1 MIFSDSPLDRVDIVQ
16 KMVCRYCLVLVGA
29 WSGPCTRHEVPL
41 SRCYRSLLTKIS
53 QNLEIKNRSSPLGVT
68 FLTIACMMPHYC
80 VSHRSAS
87 AHSHLH
93 PESQMI
99 WHLGMKVREVFTI
112 TCQKPS
118 SAFTHIEESIRHY
131 VKQALSQG
139 KDYNRCV
146 ASRIQLLTN
155 LPIPSDLCISV
166 PISCLLTPYTEKAL
180 VGVLG
185 NWDCEN
191 FTNVRFQLQ

>member
-93 PESQMI
+93 PESQMAGLRSL
-99 WHLGMKVREVFTI
+99 HNYLLRKRLLAT
-112 TCQKPS
+112 
-118 SAFTHIEESIRHY
+118 SAFTF
-131 VKQALSQG
+131 KKL
-139 KDYNRCV
+139 
-146 ASRIQLLTN
+146 
-155 LPIPSDLCISV
+155 
-166 PISCLLTPYTEKAL
+166 
-180 VGVLG
+180 
-185 NWDCEN
+185 
-191 FTNVRFQLQ
+191 F